1 MHPAL
6 PYVYATLSAAIL
18 LLLAHY
24 AAEKVLLARY
34 AAALGRRADGERQI
48 DLALR
53 ALTDVHTRI
62 PACREDPVLLEIPL
76 LASLGATPGIVH
88 RRGGSCS
95 GKSRLGIVLLHSMGI
110 PAAQVTL
117 YHTSGRARHCLIE
130 ATCRE
135 GTVLVDPLHGLY
147 FVCPEG
153 RPIGLADLRRG
164 VSPKL
169 RALGTNEPAE
179 YPGNRYYEFD
189 YRQSRTANWTV
200 SAPRRHA
207 YAALAY
213 VTTGRIDEMRQ
224 PSFAE
229 WPQLLLAVAL
239 TGVLLV
245 VTWILG

>member
-24 AAEKVLLARY
+24 AAEKVL
-34 AAALGRRADGERQI
+34 
-48 DLALR
+48 
-53 ALTDVHTRI
+53 H
-62 PACREDPVLLEIPL
+62 
-76 LASLGATPGIVH
+76 
-88 RRGGSCS
+88 
-95 GKSRLGIVLLHSMGI
+95 
-110 PAAQVTL
+110 
-117 YHTSGRARHCLIE
+117 
-130 ATCRE
+130 
-135 GTVLVDPLHGLY
+135 
-147 FVCPEG
+147 
-153 RPIGLADLRRG
+153 
-164 VSPKL
+164 
-169 RALGTNEPAE
+169 EPAE

-189 YRQSRTANWTV
+189 YRLSRTANWTV
-200 SAPRRHA
+200 STPRRHA